1 MQRDLFSGY
10 LARHV
15 KDNLFQVTEAN
26 ESWSGAEPLLRAAW
40 KQATENQ
47 PASGKRK
54 PTSFG
59 VFSHQSQSGSSEKGN
74 LSMHEAPDAVARA
87 KACARADKSAAV

>member
-15 KDNLFQVTEAN
+15 KDNLLQVIEAN
-26 ESWSGAEPLLRAAW
+26 ESWSAAEPLLRAAW
-40 KQATENQ
+40 EQATENQ
-47 PASGKRK
+47 PASGRRK

-59 VFSHQSQSGSSEKGN
+59 VFERRSQSGSSEEES
-74 LSMHEAPDAVARA
+74 LPMHEASDDVARA
-87 KACARADKSAAV
+87 KASARADESAAV